1 MILKAKMRCERNLE
15 LGEHLES
22 RSRRY
27 KLLSQL
33 RVALTS
39 VGDLLSQSSPFGFD
53 LQGDRSLE
61 LAVDIRIF
69 GRPERDGDSVLRIE
83 IKDSTRNWEQQLRSE
98 GPVSLSVLPSIAV
111 GDGRGRDE
119 GQSTRMLRSL

>member
-119 GQSTRMLRSL
+119 GPSTRMLRSL